1 MGQKPKPRRGPE
13 GTPLTENELSCCREL
28 MLCGNKTTAYERS
41 TYNTENSSIKTIRRH
56 AAEIFARPRV
66 IAHMAT
72 LTEDRNDRT
81 GVDAD
86 YVLNRL
92 VEIDSLDPIDIFSD
106 DGNLKPI
113 SMWPKAWRTSI
124 VSFDVVT
131 GQDGESTLTRIK
143 LPDKLKNLEMIGK
156 HNKVSAWNEALDNA
170 DKATVV
176 NIIQIVGVEPERVVS
191 EQ

>member
-1 MGQKPKPRRGPE
+1 MGHKPKPRRGSE

-28 MLCGNKTTAYERS
+28 MECGNKTEAYERS
-41 TYNTENSSIKTIRRH
+41 TYNSENSSIKTIRRH
-56 AAEIFARPRV
+56 AMEVFARPRV